1 MRMRKGLILLGL
13 LSLPLLL
20 QAQTYDHY
28 LDLTVGGGLH
38 SIQFSPKEG
47 DFTPGTGMEVR
58 AGYRRVIDEH
68 WSWGLGLGVSWYNA
82 RSFYEDYRIA
92 RAAVDDQNGEPYE
105 YRVIF
110 TDWKEKQHLVNLELP
125 VAAYY
130 QQPISTLWSFL
141 GSAGLKFIVP
151 VSNKYTILDGEME
164 TKGYFKQLTNIEY
177 ENLPQHG
184 FFKEEGFEGEASLRK
199 FGGGVFVD
207 AGLLRSFKHGDM
219 SLYMG
224 LYFNYG
230 VTDLSKEHTS
240 SLFDG
245 KSYPGVLSSNLVDGA
260 HLIAAGLKVGITF
273 GMPRIFPLPEMQH
286 ELAMEDEDTENIEA
300 EIRKFETD
308 EVEEVLRIARQL
320 AQQEEERKAR
330 ELANVK
336 EVVKWLNNNVKV
348 EFKLGEAVIQM
359 NDEIQTYINDL
370 TNYIK
375 NTPGRRIL
383 IWGHTCNLGKESKN
397 IELGM
402 QRAEA
407 MRKLLISAGCP
418 INRVMARSKGSSEPL
433 VPNTSEANR
442 QKNRRIEIV
451 VK

>member
-1 MRMRKGLILLGL
+1 MRKGLILLGL

-230 VTDLSKEHTS
+230 VTDLSKEHTG

-451 VK
+451 IK

>member
-230 VTDLSKEHTS
+230 VTDLSKEHTG

-451 VK
+451 IK

>member
-58 AGYRRVIDEH
+58 AAYRHVIDEH

-92 RAAVDDQNGEPYE
+92 RPAVDDQNGEPYE

-141 GSAGLKFIVP
+141 GSAGLKFILP

-184 FFKEEGFEGEASLRK
+184 FFKEEGYEGEASLRK
-199 FGGGVFVD
+199 FGGAVFVD
-207 AGLLRSFKHGDM
+207 AGFLRSFKHSDM

-260 HLIAAGLKVGITF
+260 HLMAAGLKVGITF

-348 EFKLGEAVIQM
+348 EFKLGEAVIEM
-359 NDEIQTYINDL
+359 NDEIQAYISDL

-418 INRVMARSKGSSEPL
+418 INRVMARSKGSSDPL

-451 VK
+451 IK

>member
-1 MRMRKGLILLGL
+1 MRKGLILLGL